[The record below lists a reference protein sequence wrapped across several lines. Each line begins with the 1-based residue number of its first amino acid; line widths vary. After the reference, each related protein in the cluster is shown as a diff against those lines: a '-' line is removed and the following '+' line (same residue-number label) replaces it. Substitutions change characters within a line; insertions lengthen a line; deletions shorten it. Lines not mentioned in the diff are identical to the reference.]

1 MRTTTGAVL
10 SKDIEFFI
18 DHCLTTLSIYRHFQI
33 LFGTKSHHEL
43 LHSIAPIFFNDLN
56 LMMRKH
62 IILQVCQ
69 ITDPEKIGNKKNL
82 TIDYL
87 VNYSDEALRKN
98 LEPIAKEIHNFTKKI
113 KSARN
118 KIIAHLDR
126 DTILNGKYLG
136 AANQNDWDKFWVDLE
151 EFMKLLKENI
161 IVGSLSDAGSLV
173 ECLKQSNCDNG
184 VKNA

>member
-1 MRTTTGAVL
+1 MRTATDAVL
-10 SKDIEFFI
+10 LKDIEFFI
-18 DHCLTTLSIYRHFQI
+18 KHCLETLLIYRHYQI
-33 LFGTKSHHEL
+33 LLGTESHHEL

-56 LMMRKH
+56 SMMKKH

-69 ITDPEKIGNKKNL
+69 ITDPEKTWDKNNL
-82 TIDYL
+82 TIEFL
-87 VNYSDEALRKN
+87 VNRSDGALRKN
-98 LEPIAKEIHNFTKKI
+98 LEPIAQRIHNFTKKI
-113 KSARN
+113 KPARN